1 MKNITI
7 SYEKKTIEI
16 TKAFAK
22 KASEYGTISYNEL
35 SKVRREFP
43 SFDIVVVTPKTSNA
57 NTFKGMD
64 YKFMEEYISK
74 QANADERMEKFNK
87 LREMDLSYG
96 EMKQWFIEEFP
107 VFANC
112 KTRAQ
117 WILAA

>member
-1 MKNITI
+1 MKNITVD
-7 SYEKKTIEI
+7 YAKQTIEI
-16 TKAFAK
+16 TKSFEK
-22 KASEYGTISYNEL
+22 KAREYGSDAYQTLRNV
-35 SKVRREFP
+35 SKDFP
-43 SFDIVVVTPKTSNA
+43 NFKLIVKTPKSS

-87 LREMDLSYG
+87 LRAMDLSYG

-107 VFANC
+107 VFENC